1 MDARSAT
8 ASLLLAVLAGCPATS
23 PPPLPPRRVAF
34 AQPPAQRSPRPP
46 DIARAAEPPVVDERY
61 TGWIL
66 LADFVSIVPLVRWMG
81 RPEDVYLAAPSLILP
96 PVIHVLHGQPQNAG
110 LSFILRLAMV
120 GGVYLAGR
128 SAESECNDSD
138 SYICVPV
145 GSFFIADAAIV
156 LGVTIDSIFLA
167 RRRRAVDGWDRL
179 QVLPTVTPD
188 GRPALSLG
196 GRF

>member
-1 MDARSAT
+1 MRFAT
-8 ASLLLAVLAGCPATS
+8 ASLLLGLAACTATS

-34 AQPPAQRSPRPP
+34 ARPPAQSAPRPP
-46 DIARAAEPPVVDERY
+46 DIERPAAPPVVDERY

-81 RPEDVYLAAPSLILP
+81 RPEDLYLAAPSLLLGP
-96 PVIHVLHGQPQNAG
+96 AIHVLHGQPQSAG
-110 LSFILRLAMV
+110 LSFTLRLAML

-128 SAESECNDSD
+128 SAEAECDDSD
-138 SYICVPV
+138 DFICVPT

-167 RRRRAVDGWDRL
+167 RRRREVDGWGQL
-179 QVLPTVTPD
+179 QVLPSVTPD